1 MHNAQ
6 LGCSMTKH
14 QTREPSVNKKGNKME
29 IKQIYLRDSEAAFEN
44 AIKKGHAHVCD
55 THMYMYTKY
64 GNGKPY
70 DVFKHIMTRRHET
83 VDVEPDA

>member
-1 MHNAQ
+1 MDRN
-6 LGCSMTKH
+6 
-14 QTREPSVNKKGNKME
+14 
-29 IKQIYLRDSEAAFEN
+29 QIYIRDSEAAFEN
-44 AIKKGHAHVCD
+44 AIKKGHGHVKD

-83 VDVEPDA
+83 VEIEPDA